1 MFLGLLGILLSTA
14 SLIYTISRNRG
25 IDASSTER
33 RLSALETKVDL
44 WWRGLSVD
52 AARILHSPDP
62 AKAHQDRLLERFMD
76 GTISGDE
83 AVELVGILQDI
94 IDHHDTPSGSRL
106 AASLVL
112 QAIASHY
119 EF

>member
-1 MFLGLLGILLSTA
+1 MGVLSLLLSA
-14 SLIYTISRNRG
+14 GSLFYTISRNRG
-25 IDASSTER
+25 INAADTEH

-62 AKAHQDRLLERFMD
+62 AKARQDALLERFMD
-76 GTISGDE
+76 GVITGDE
-83 AVELVGILQDI
+83 AVELVGLLQEI
-94 IDHHDTPSGSRL
+94 IEAHDTEPGARL

-112 QAIASHY
+112 QAIAHHY
-119 EF
+119 SS